1 MLLSTFYGEKEFFDR
16 LGEVWLEDEVLVVY
30 MYSQGV
36 LVKTQEI
43 TEHTVRY
50 AEDCAENWTI
60 GIIN

>member
-1 MLLSTFYGEKEFFDR
+1 MLLSTFYGEKEYFDR
-16 LGEVWLEDEVLVVY
+16 LAEVWVEDETLVVY
-30 MYSQGV
+30 MYSKGV

>member
-1 MLLSTFYGEKEFFDR
+1 MLFSTFYGEKEYFDR
-16 LGEVWLEDEVLVVY
+16 LAEVWLEETLVVY
-30 MYSQGV
+30 MYSKGT

-43 TEHTVRY
+43 IEHTIQY

>member
-1 MLLSTFYGEKEFFDR
+1 MLLSTFYGEKEYSDR
-16 LGEVWLEDEVLVVY
+16 LAEVSLEDEAFVVY
-30 MYSQGV
+30 MYSQNK

-50 AEDCAENWTI
+50 AEDCAENWTL

>member
-1 MLLSTFYGEKEFFDR
+1 MLLSTFYGEKEYFDR
-16 LGEVWLEDEVLVVY
+16 LAEVWVEDETLVVY
-30 MYSQGV
+30 MYSQGT

-43 TEHTVRY
+43 TEHTIGY